1 MILKKTS
8 TLCLIIIL
16 FFASCNKPFD
26 EIDTST
32 NALNPEFA
40 VPLLN
45 TTMEMGDFISG
56 LQGNGALVVN
66 NDGSYNLTYEG
77 AILANPTLKLFETMP
92 ETPTIPIT
100 DNNMSVVFP
109 TPNGLKIS
117 NMSFKQGFIKWKMA
131 SVIDVATVT
140 LTMPQL
146 VNEQGISFVKTFNI
160 SKNGSV
166 DSVILRGLFVKPLN
180 GKMQFN
186 IVVKDALGNKTNL
199 KEGSFSMSKYEPQ
212 MVQGILIA
220 REVVIPKSTIQFDFF
235 KKWKLQ
241 GNVQFQN
248 PKVTT
253 TFNNSYGLPT
263 RVFMDIF
270 EVETTEGKTVA
281 LKSPLTKLSN
291 GANIALKPTILG
303 LNEIGKTKKTIYE
316 FNATNSNLNELFNA
330 HPMAFNFSSR
340 AVVGDSTAQGF
351 FSDTSNLSMKMDIS
365 VPISGTSKGFL
376 TENTEGVDFSS
387 YEKVTDVELKVIT
400 NNTLPFDINL
410 QCYFLDNKDEIIDS
424 LAQKPTLILRGAIV
438 NSNGSI
444 ARPSDETTFVKIE
457 AERFKRL
464 LLAKKMRLQY
474 LVSTS
479 SNGTIPVKILSNQG
493 VALRIGLKGKV
504 KY

>member
-1 MILKKTS
+1 MTLKKTNA
-8 TLCLIIIL
+8 LCLIFIL
-16 FFASCNKPFD
+16 FCASCKPPFD
-26 EIDTST
+26 EIDTSP

-45 TTMEMGDFISG
+45 TTMEVGDFISG
-56 LQGNGALVVN
+56 LQGNGALIVN
-66 NDGSYNLTYEG
+66 NDGSYNLSYEG
-77 AILANPTLKLFETMP
+77 AILSNPPLKLFETLP
-92 ETPTIPIT
+92 ETPAYPIT
-100 DNNMSVVFP
+100 DNNMSVTFP
-109 TPNGLKIS
+109 TPPGLKVS
-117 NMSFKQGFIKWKMA
+117 KMSFKQGFIKWKMA
-131 SVIDVATVT
+131 SVIDAATVT

-146 VNEQGISFVKTFNI
+146 INEQGISFVKTFNI
-160 SKNGSV
+160 TKNSLV

-199 KEGSFSMSKYEPQ
+199 KEGSFSITKYQPQ
-212 MVQGILIA
+212 LVEGVLIA
-220 REVVIPKSTIQFDFF
+220 REIVIPKSTIQFDFF

-241 GNVQFQN
+241 GTVQFQN
-248 PKVTT
+248 PKITT

-270 EVETTEGKTVA
+270 EVETAEGKAVA
-281 LKSPLTKLSN
+281 LKSPLTKLPN
-291 GANIALKPTILG
+291 GANIALKPTILA
-303 LNEIGKTKKTIYE
+303 LNEIGKTKKTVYE
-316 FNATNSNLNELFNA
+316 FNATNSNINDLFNA
-330 HPMAFNFSSR
+330 SPMAFNFSSR
-340 AVVGDSTAQGF
+340 AVVGDSTVQGF
-351 FSDTSNLSMKMDIS
+351 FTDTSNLSMKMDIS
-365 VPISGTSKGFL
+365 VPITGTAKGFL

-410 QCYFLDNKDEIIDS
+410 QCYFLDKNEDIIDS
-424 LAQKPTLILRGAIV
+424 LSQKPTLILRGAII
-438 NSNGSI
+438 NANGSI
-444 ARPSDETTFVKIE
+444 ARPSDETAFVKID

-504 KY
+504 RY

>member
-1 MILKKTS
+1 MTLKKTNA
-8 TLCLIIIL
+8 LCLIFIL
-16 FFASCNKPFD
+16 FCASCKSPFD

-45 TTMEMGDFISG
+45 TTMEVGDFISG
-56 LQGNGALVVN
+56 LQGNGSLIVN
-66 NDGSYNLTYEG
+66 NDGSYNLNYEG
-77 AILANPTLKLFETMP
+77 AMLANPPLKLFETLP
-92 ETPTIPIT
+92 ETPAIPIT
-100 DNNMSVVFP
+100 DNNMSVTFP

-146 VNEQGISFVKTFNI
+146 VDGQGISFVKTFNI
-160 SKNGSV
+160 SKNSSV
-166 DSVILRGLFVKPLN
+166 DSVILRGRFVKPLN
-180 GKMQFN
+180 GKIQFN

-199 KEGSFSMSKYEPQ
+199 KEGSFSISKYEPQ
-212 MVQGILIA
+212 VVEGVLIA
-220 REVVIPKSTIQFDFF
+220 KEVVIPKSTIQFDFF

-270 EVETTEGKTVA
+270 EVETAEGKTVA
-281 LKSPLTKLSN
+281 LKSPLTKLPN
-291 GANIALKPTILG
+291 GANIALKPTILA
-303 LNEIGKTKKTIYE
+303 LNEIGKTKKTVYE
-316 FNATNSNLNELFNA
+316 FNATNSNINELFNA
-330 HPMAFNFSSR
+330 YPMAFNFSSR
-340 AVVGDSTAQGF
+340 AVVGDSTVQGF
-351 FSDTSNLSMKMDIS
+351 FTDTSNLSMKMDIS
-365 VPISGTSKGFL
+365 VPISGTAKGFL

-410 QCYFLDNKDEIIDS
+410 QCYFLDNKEAIIDS
-424 LAQKPTLILRGAIV
+424 LAQKSTLILRGAVV

-444 ARPSDETTFVKIE
+444 ARPSDETAFIKIE

-464 LLAKKMRLQY
+464 LLAKKMRIQY

-493 VALRIGLKGKV
+493 VVLRIGLKGKV